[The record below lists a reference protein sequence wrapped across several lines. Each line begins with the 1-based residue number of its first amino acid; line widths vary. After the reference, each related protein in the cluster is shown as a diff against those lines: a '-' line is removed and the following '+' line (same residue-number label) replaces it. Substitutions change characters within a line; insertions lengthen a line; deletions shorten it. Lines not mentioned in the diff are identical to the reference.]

1 MEVTQEILAGRRS
14 LESVEGYRLI
24 EDVDWNEGIQRWTI
38 RFSLALDLPPNEYI
52 ASTTNWYLVLESSY
66 PKGAIKIYPDKVGG
80 ITATFQHQNI
90 NISNSKYAWR
100 TGDIC
105 VSTGVK
111 SIARGSFDTEPSSA
125 NARLSWY
132 VKRCREWIL
141 AAAKNKLSLPDD
153 HFELPDFSVV
163 RSVRIAF
170 TKDVCALASWQN
182 VPSIFGL
189 ATLRHLGRYQ
199 LYVIEAFSSRQDG
212 RFLEA
217 LWGRNIS
224 HSIASNNGSSEVK
237 GAWILFNS
245 VPVMAPWKSP
255 QNWKELVCVA
265 KSQGIS
271 LLSILI
277 SIYTNQKISIPS
289 WLLIGFPIPAT
300 IGVPPSQIHWQAL
313 ELPTLPK
320 VSGFRHASPQAVKA
334 ALSVLIGRE
343 KELKW
348 IATEDW
354 SQESIA
360 ARGTIEP
367 SFAQQSILLIGVGAL
382 GSMLAEVLVRL
393 GCIDITLVDND
404 IVEIGNMARHVLSTN
419 DVGRFKAEALAE
431 HLNRIIPHANVNHH
445 SQSVQDLLQNNGARL
460 QEFDTVIDATASD
473 DVIEFLDD
481 HLDNEDKLFVSAS
494 LGMRAKRIFC
504 FTSFA
509 QTEIAKQFHI
519 KVSPWL
525 DKEVT
530 ENQGIDLPREGIGC
544 WHPLFPARCDDVW
557 MLANACVKIIESNF
571 KGARKPTSELIILE
585 QKLGDYGFSGIEVI
599 KESAD
604 E

>member
-24 EDVDWNEGIQRWTI
+24 EDVDFNEDIQRWTI
-38 RFSLALDLPPNEYI
+38 RFSLTLDLPPNEYI
-52 ASTTNWYLVLESSY
+52 ASTTNWYLVLVSSY
-66 PKGAIKIYPDKVGG
+66 PKGNIKIYPDEADG
-80 ITATFQHQNI
+80 ITATFEHQNL
-90 NISNSKYAWR
+90 NKSNLKYSWR

-111 SIARGSFDTEPSSA
+111 SIARGSFDTEPFGA
-125 NARLSWY
+125 NTRLSWY
-132 VKRCREWIL
+132 VERCKEWIY
-141 AAAKNKLSLPDD
+141 AAVKGELSLPGDY
-153 HFELPDFSVV
+153 FELPDFSPMNT
-163 RSVRIAF
+163 SKIAF
-170 TKDVCALASWQN
+170 TKDACSLTSWQG
-182 VPSIFGL
+182 VPSLFGL
-189 ATLRHLGRYQ
+189 ATLKRLSRYQ
-199 LYVIEAFSSRQDG
+199 VYAIEAFSSKKDG
-212 RFLEA
+212 RFLKS
-217 LWGRNIS
+217 LWGKNIS
-224 HSIASNNGSSEVK
+224 HSIANNNGSSEVQ
-237 GAWILFNS
+237 GAWILFNN
-245 VPVMAPWKSP
+245 VPVIAPWKSP
-255 QNWKELVCVA
+255 QNWKELVHVA
-265 KSQGIS
+265 KSQNIS
-271 LLSILI
+271 LLSILV

-289 WLLIGFPIPAT
+289 WLLIGFPIPIT
-300 IGVPPSQIHWQAL
+300 IGAPPSRIHWQAL
-313 ELPTLPK
+313 ELPALPK
-320 VSGFRHASPQAVKA
+320 ISGFRNDSYRRVKA

-354 SQESIA
+354 SQESIV

-393 GCIDITLVDND
+393 GCIGITLVDHD

-445 SQSVQDLLQNNGARL
+445 NQTIQDFLQNNEARL

-473 DVIEFLDD
+473 DVIDFLDN

-494 LGMRAKRIFC
+494 LGMKAKRMFC

-519 KVSPWL
+519 KLSPWL
-525 DKEVT
+525 NKEVT

-557 MLANACVKIIESNF
+557 MLANACVKIMENNF
-571 KGARKPTSELIILE
+571 KRIMKPISELVVLQ
-585 QKLGDYGFSGIEVI
+585 QKLGDCGFGGIEVI
-599 KESAD
+599 KENAN